1 MYSKIPILIP
11 LTGVANF
18 LGVIGII
25 SSLVF
30 VAIELQQNQKIAL
43 ANARQD
49 RTNTTIANFDAFTTA
64 SLDWQ
69 SFMLDNDLS
78 YDYSKDLIARRN
90 TYHLSWF
97 LFENDYFQYTQGLM
111 DEDFWEAKKRAFQDW
126 YNRCDLRNL
135 YESRSRYMPDG
146 FTALMSS
153 FPDECSD

>member
-1 MYSKIPILIP
+1 MSSKIPILIP

-126 YNRCDLRNL
+126 YNR
-135 YESRSRYMPDG
+135 
-146 FTALMSS
+146 
-153 FPDECSD
+153 